1 MIVSSQKVFEF
12 RLGTIERDF
21 LKRKNIFNLHKDNAF
36 GGKNQSIILMLS
48 VVNTL

>member
-1 MIVSSQKVFEF
+1 MIVSSQKVFIF
-12 RLGTIERDF
+12 RFWTLERGF
-21 LKRKNIFNLHKDNAF
+21 LNIKTSLNLHTDNTF